1 MSVGGVIDVGRVDP
15 LRDAADLPEPLGAG
29 DDPGE
34 DRKST
39 RLNSSHANSS
49 YAVFCLKKKMELFRH
64 CGTFRVLG
72 VTALHDRQRSMF
84 FRGVKL
90 CEPRRL
96 DTRLQVVA
104 TRDTSFLLAWV
115 LD

>member
-39 RLNSSHANSS
+39 RLNSSHANTS
-49 YAVFCLKKKMELFRH
+49 YAVFCLKKKMELDQMLCRAVWCCCARAHWSNRSRALKMASAERPLRTFSSRASQRRWTAPPCEWH
-64 CGTFRVLG
+64 CVR
-72 VTALHDRQRSMF
+72 
-84 FRGVKL
+84 
-90 CEPRRL
+90 
-96 DTRLQVVA
+96 
-104 TRDTSFLLAWV
+104 
-115 LD
+115 